1 MNKIKSVA
9 TKAKS
14 SSKMSY
20 EQKMMVIASKIRR
33 GDQAIISAKT
43 GYASSTVSEVL
54 SGKYSNIKIVNQ
66 AFKITNPRKVVKV

>member
-1 MNKIKSVA
+1 MKKIKSVA

-33 GDQAIISAKT
+33 GDQSRICAKT

-54 SGKYSNIKIVNQ
+54 SGKYNNMTIVNY
-66 AFKITNPRKVVKV
+66 AFKMTNPRKAVTA

>member
-1 MNKIKSVA
+1 MKKIKSVA

-14 SSKMSY
+14 SGKMSY

-33 GDQAIISAKT
+33 GDQSRICAKT

-54 SGKYSNIKIVNQ
+54 SGKYNNMTIVNY
-66 AFKITNPRKVVKV
+66 AFKMTNPRKAVTA

>member
-1 MNKIKSVA
+1 MSNKKTTGGKI
-9 TKAKS
+9 
-14 SSKMSY
+14 SY
-20 EQKMMVIASKIRR
+20 EQKMSVISSRIRR

-66 AFKITNPRKVVKV
+66 AFKITNPRKAVKA